1 MNIGDHI
8 EAGLSAVGITSERVS
23 RVLGRKCKCKQR
35 KAALNKLGQ
44 QTAAA
49 IKRLTGGAHNA
60 ETETSKQVGR
70 VENRDA

>member
-23 RVLGRKCKCKQR
+23 RVLGRQCKCKQR

-44 QTAAA
+44 RAAAA
-49 IKRLTGGAHNA
+49 IRKATGQEQQHGDELDDRTH
-60 ETETSKQVGR
+60 
-70 VENRDA
+70 

>member
-8 EAGLSAVGITSERVS
+8 EAGLSAVGITAERVS

-35 KAALNKLGQ
+35 QAALNKLGQ

-49 IKRLTGGAHNA
+49 LKRLTGGADHA
-60 ETETSKQVGR
+60 ATETSEQERR

>member
-8 EAGLSAVGITSERVS
+8 EAGLSAVGITAERVS

-44 QTAAA
+44 RAAAA
-49 IKRLTGGAHNA
+49 IRKATGQ
-60 ETETSKQVGR
+60 EQQ
-70 VENRDA
+70 DADKLDDRPH

>member
-8 EAGLSAVGITSERVS
+8 EAGLSAVGITAERVS

-44 QTAAA
+44 RAAAA
-49 IKRLTGGAHNA
+49 IRKATGQ
-60 ETETSKQVGR
+60 EQQ
-70 VENRDA
+70 DANQLDDRQG

>member
-8 EAGLSAVGITSERVS
+8 EAGLSAVGITAERVS

-44 QTAAA
+44 RAAAA
-49 IKRLTGGAHNA
+49 IRKATGQEQQDGD
-60 ETETSKQVGR
+60 KLDDRQ
-70 VENRDA
+70 D

>member
-23 RVLGRKCKCKQR
+23 RVLGRRCKCKQR

-49 IKRLTGGAHNA
+49 IKRLTGGADHA
-60 ETETSKQVGR
+60 TTETSEQERR

>member
-8 EAGLSAVGITSERVS
+8 EAGLSAVGITAERVS

-44 QTAAA
+44 RAAAA
-49 IKRLTGGAHNA
+49 IRKATGQ
-60 ETETSKQVGR
+60 EPQ
-70 VENRDA
+70 DADQLDDKPH

>member
-8 EAGLSAVGITSERVS
+8 EAGLSAVGITAERVS

-44 QTAAA
+44 RAAAA
-49 IKRLTGGAHNA
+49 IRKATGQ
-60 ETETSKQVGR
+60 EQP
-70 VENRDA
+70 DADKLDDRTH

>member
-8 EAGLSAVGITSERVS
+8 EAGLSAVGITAERVS

-44 QTAAA
+44 RAAAA
-49 IKRLTGGAHNA
+49 IRKVTGQ
-60 ETETSKQVGR
+60 EQQ
-70 VENRDA
+70 DADKLDDRPH